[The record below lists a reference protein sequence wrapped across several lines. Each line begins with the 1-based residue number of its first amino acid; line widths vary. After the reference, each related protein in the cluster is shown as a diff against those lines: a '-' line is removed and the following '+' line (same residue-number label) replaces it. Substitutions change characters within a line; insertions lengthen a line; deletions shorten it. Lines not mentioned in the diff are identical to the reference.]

1 MEINESDYLNTLSDI
16 NESDE
21 DNMIDDFN
29 NLSVNE
35 QKTFNNNL
43 IKAFKSKEIKKT
55 FISIFDSYFLSNKTN
70 LKNAN
75 IGKLE
80 RTSLLKSDSD
90 DSNEDIPEDVIF
102 YEKENTNGEKKL

>member
-43 IKAFKSKEIKKT
+43 IKAFKSKEIKKHLYRYL
-55 FISIFDSYFLSNKTN
+55 ILIFCP
-70 LKNAN
+70 
-75 IGKLE
+75 IKL
-80 RTSLLKSDSD
+80 
-90 DSNEDIPEDVIF
+90 I
-102 YEKENTNGEKKL
+102 